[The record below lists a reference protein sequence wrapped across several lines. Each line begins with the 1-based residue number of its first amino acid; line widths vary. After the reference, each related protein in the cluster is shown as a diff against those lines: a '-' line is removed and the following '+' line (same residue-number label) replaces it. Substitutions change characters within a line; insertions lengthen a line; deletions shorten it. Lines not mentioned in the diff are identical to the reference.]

1 MKTKS
6 SSAMIT
12 GILFRLA
19 ILACGI
25 GGVTAALF
33 AAAGALEHRAPP
45 PAADA
50 AKVGPTFAA
59 RDTVPPRARSVE
71 TAPVAFQAPGRPG
84 AALPADRPTAQAPAA
99 ARQEAALLP
108 PAAEQARAIAPAE
121 PVIEQAAQRPA
132 LDVSRT
138 RPTAAATAS
147 LDPAARPALGID
159 ETPPAAASA
168 PTAGPSGASS
178 ATPAGRPQR
187 GAQGCTQYRTYDAR
201 TGTYRGFDGKVRECN
216 AVASN

>member
-33 AAAGALEHRAPP
+33 AAAGALEHRVPT
-45 PAADA
+45 PAGDA

-59 RDTVPPRARSVE
+59 RDTVPPRPRAVE
-71 TAPVAFQAPGRPG
+71 SPPVAVQAQRNG
-84 AALPADRPTAQAPAA
+84 AALPADRPVAPSPGA
-99 ARQEAALLP
+99 ARPDPVALP
-108 PAAEQARAIAPAE
+108 PAALSARSVATVETEVETTSLAPVQEFSRPRPAAPA
-121 PVIEQAAQRPA
+121 
-132 LDVSRT
+132 T
-138 RPTAAATAS
+138 TS
-147 LDPAARPALGID
+147 LQPAARPALGLD
-159 ETPPAAASA
+159 EPPQAGAAAPAAA
-168 PTAGPSGASS
+168 
-178 ATPAGRPQR
+178 RPPR
-187 GAQGCTQYRTYDAR
+187 GAQGCTQYRTYDPR